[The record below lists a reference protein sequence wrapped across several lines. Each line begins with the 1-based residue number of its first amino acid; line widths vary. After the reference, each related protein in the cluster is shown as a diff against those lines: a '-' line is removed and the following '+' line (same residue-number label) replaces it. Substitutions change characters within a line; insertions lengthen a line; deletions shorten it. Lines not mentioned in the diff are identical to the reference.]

1 MKKVM
6 ITSAAVAL
14 AFGLAPYAGAQVD
27 NGSAAAKN
35 DSTAVVKTKIDDSY
49 NQKTINA
56 DKKIDIDITKNDN
69 DTKTVTK
76 TYTDNSDNSK
86 TITKN
91 DNDNYTKT
99 FTKND
104 NDTKTVTKTYT
115 DSNNDT
121 KIKDSYNEKTKWD
134 GKAKNDYS
142 PFGAAANNHSTAY
155 TSLDMKDSFN
165 QTKIVNVTKLDGL
178 VSGNNVYG
186 TGNSGGNASSF
197 SPGGYGGDGYAKSK
211 AKSGD
216 SWAGNGGDGG
226 KAKAGDGYNDADGGY
241 AKGGKGGYADAGK
254 GGNSYASRTGGHSKG
269 DAKAQEGGDG
279 GYAKGGK
286 GGYAEGGEARAE
298 GGNGGK
304 AKGGNGAEGGSAESG
319 YAASRPKVAVETVG
333 EEGMRKPMQE
343 PSMPRTPSL
352 DSAARLV

>member
-14 AFGLAPYAGAQVD
+14 AFGLSPFASAQPVD
-27 NGSAAAKN
+27 DGSAVAN
-35 DSTAVVKTKIDDSY
+35 DHSKAVAKTKINDSY
-49 NQKTINA
+49 NDYTKTV
-56 DKKIDIDITKNDN
+56 TKNDN

-91 DNDNYTKT
+91 DNDQYTKT

-155 TSLDMKDSFN
+155 TNLEMKDSFN
-165 QTKIVNVTKLDGL
+165 QTKIVNTTKLDGY
-178 VSGNNVYG
+178 VSHNKVAHVGNYG
-186 TGNSGGNASSF
+186 GDAYAYN
-197 SPGGYGGDGYAKSK
+197 PGGRGGDGYAKAK
-211 AKSGD
+211 AYSGD
-216 SWAGNGGDGG
+216 AHGGDGG
-226 KAKAGDGYNDADGGY
+226 DAKAKAYGGDAYG
-241 AKGGKGGYADAGK
+241 
-254 GGNSYASRTGGHSKG
+254 G
-269 DAKAQEGGDG
+269 DAKAR
-279 GYAKGGK
+279 AK
-286 GGYAEGGEARAE
+286 GGYAEGGDAKFKGDD
-298 GGNGGK
+298 GGYADGGDAKAK
-304 AKGGNGAEGGSAESG
+304 AKGGYAEGGDAKAKANGGDGGYAESG
-319 YAASRPKVAVETVG
+319 YADAHASGNGGNGARGGDTYGGDAGTFNASNSISGLTGAAGVTVAIQNTGIAALQQVG
-333 EEGMRKPMQE
+333 VTTM
-343 PSMPRTPSL
+343 
-352 DSAARLV
+352 AHINVN